1 MKDMSSTTFA
11 ISHLRVWQPRAVPAC
26 SSLVGIIAHFPLSE
40 SDMSNFLPVALE
52 VRQLQ
57 QMQISCHRQRDL
69 NLNKMIFSFSRM
81 CCNVDLEAVG
91 CGEDVPLVDQDAAA
105 HPDRVGHVRSSAIH
119 NEGRQAVI
127 SVS

>member
-1 MKDMSSTTFA
+1 MKDMSSTT

-69 NLNKMIFSFSRM
+69 NLNKIILSRM